1 MTAVYTLNLVDRGL
15 LNLFLEPIKHDLRLS
30 DTQLGFLTGMAFA
43 LFYATAGVPIARW
56 ADRGNRATIA
66 SLAIGIWGLTV
77 MVCLFV
83 ANYLQ
88 LVLARIAA
96 AVGEAGC
103 KPPTYSLLGDYFPQA
118 AERTRAMSIYWL
130 GNPLATLIS
139 FAIGGWLNELY
150 GWRATFFIM
159 GIPGLLLAIIVRLTI
174 AEPRLHSPVPNER
187 PSPSLKSVLTMLWR
201 RRSSR
206 HLCLA
211 LILLYTMGSG
221 LNPWYA
227 VFMMRTYGMGTAEL
241 GLNLGLVFCA
251 GGIAGTLLGGYLSA
265 RLFAGNEQWQ
275 MRMSAIAVALF
286 LPCLVAF
293 VSVPHKGQALLS
305 LLPLIAAFSFF
316 MGPTYALLQRLVP
329 DDMRATVLAV
339 VLLLVNLIGMGLGPQ
354 VVGFLSDQ
362 LAPTFGMGALR
373 IAMLAVSG
381 IALWSAWHFW
391 QAGKMVRE
399 ELQEVAA

>member
-15 LNLFLEPIKHDLRLS
+15 INLFLEPIKRDLRLS

-43 LFYATAGVPIARW
+43 LFYAVAGLPIARW
-56 ADRGNRATIA
+56 ADRGNRASIA
-66 SLAIGIWGLTV
+66 SMAIGVWGLTV

-83 ANYLQ
+83 TSYAQ
-88 LVLARIAA
+88 LVFARIAA

-103 KPPTYSLLGDYFPQA
+103 KPPTYSLIGDYFPDA

-130 GNPLATLIS
+130 GNPIATLIG
-139 FAIGGWLNELY
+139 FGVGGWLNEIY
-150 GWRATFFIM
+150 GWRTTFFLM
-159 GIPGLLLAIIVRLTI
+159 GIPGLLLAIIVKLTI
-174 AEPRLHSPVPNER
+174 ADPRGRTRTSQSNPT
-187 PSPSLKSVLTMLWR
+187 STMSVLARLWR
-201 RRSSR
+201 QRSSR

-227 VFMMRTYGMGTAEL
+227 AFMMRSFGMGTAEL
-241 GLNLGLVFCA
+241 GLWLGIVFCV
-251 GGIAGTLLGGYLSA
+251 GGIAGTLLGGSLSA
-265 RLFAGNEQWQ
+265 RFFASNERSQL
-275 MRMSAIAVALF
+275 RMSAVAVALF

-293 VSVPHKGQALLS
+293 VTLPRQSQALLA

-329 DDMRATVLAV
+329 DDTRATVLAI

-354 VVGFLSDQ
+354 VVGFLSDE
-362 LAPTFGMGALR
+362 LAPSFGADALR
-373 IAMLAVSG
+373 IAMLAVSA
-381 IALWSAWHFW
+381 IALWSSYHFW
-391 QAGKMVRE
+391 RAGEAIREDLLSVR
-399 ELQEVAA
+399 A